1 MTRDYDVMSWN
12 YGISDETKGLLM
24 DYDVMKVETIFFLDL
39 ASQAKIAISQCE
51 QIKIADISDLI
62 GWIVVKCI

>member
-12 YGISDETKGLLM
+12 YGISDETKGLLT
-24 DYDVMKVETIFFLDL
+24 DYDVMKIETIFLDL
-39 ASQAKIAISQCE
+39 ASQAKIARSQGE

-62 GWIVVKCI
+62 GRIVVKCI

>member
-12 YGISDETKGLLM
+12 YVISNETKGLLI
-24 DYDVMKVETIFFLDL
+24 DYDVMKVETIFLDL
-39 ASQAKIAISQCE
+39 ASQAKIARSQCE